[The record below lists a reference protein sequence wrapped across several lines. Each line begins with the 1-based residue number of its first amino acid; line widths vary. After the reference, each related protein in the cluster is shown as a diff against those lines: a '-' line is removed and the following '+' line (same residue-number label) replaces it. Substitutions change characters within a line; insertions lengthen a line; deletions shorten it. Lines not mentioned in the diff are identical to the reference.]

1 MKEMEDKL
9 EQEKRA
15 MMKDF
20 EKQKAL
26 IGAKVDIVEEEKARL
41 LAELNTKNEA
51 EQKEKQKQQK
61 LLKKLK
67 NMEEKIV

>member
-1 MKEMEDKL
+1 
-9 EQEKRA
+9 

-26 IGAKVDIVEEEKARL
+26 IGAKVDMVEEEKQRL
-41 LAELNTKNEA
+41 LDELNVKNEA
-51 EQKEKQKQQK
+51 QQKEKSKQQK

-67 NMEEKIV
+67 NMEEKIVMGNEQLEKAMRQE